1 MKRFIAVAI
10 VFLLAGCA
18 SVDDAKPPSI
28 QLSNLRLGAGG
39 LLNQELLI
47 EIRIGNPNDFE
58 LPLTGL
64 TFQLD
69 VNGQPFADGL
79 SNATVTVP
87 RLGYATVP
95 VTGSTNILSIFRQL
109 MFLGQSD
116 RITYRLYGNAYVG
129 QLGVN
134 RSVPYERKGELSLL
148 PNGPNAAPGSGI
160 PDHSEQGGVRTLAP
174 VDRSL

>member
-1 MKRFIAVAI
+1 MKRFFAVTL
-10 VFLLAGCA
+10 VLLVAGCA

-39 LLNQELLI
+39 VLNQELLI
-47 EIRIGNPNDFE
+47 ELRIGNPNDFE

-69 VNGQPFADGL
+69 VNGQPFANGL

-95 VTGSTNILSIFRQL
+95 VTGNTNILSVFRQL
-109 MFLGQSD
+109 MFLGKSD
-116 RITYRLYGNAYVG
+116 RITYRLHGDAYVG
-129 QLGVN
+129 RLGIN
-134 RSVPYERKGELSLL
+134 QSVPYERKGELSLL
-148 PNGPNAAPGSGI
+148 PNGGTPSPGGS
-160 PDHSEQGGVRTLAP
+160 PPVDDGVRTLAP
-174 VDRSL
+174 VDRAL

>member
-1 MKRFIAVAI
+1 MKRYIAFAI
-10 VFLLAGCA
+10 VLLLAGCA
-18 SVDDAKPPSI
+18 SVDDARPPSI
-28 QLSNLRLGAGG
+28 QLSNLRLGTGG

-69 VNGQPFADGL
+69 VNGLPFADGL
-79 SNATVTVP
+79 SNAAVTVP

-95 VTGSTNILSIFRQL
+95 VTGNTNIVSVFRQL
-109 MFLGQSD
+109 MFLGKSD
-116 RITYRLYGNAYVG
+116 RVTYRLHGNAYVG
-129 QLGVN
+129 RLGIN
-134 RSVPYERKGELSLL
+134 QTLPYERKGELSLL
-148 PNGPNAAPGSGI
+148 PAPGGAG
-160 PDHSEQGGVRTLAP
+160 PGPGGVRTLAP

>member
-1 MKRFIAVAI
+1 MKRYIAFAI
-10 VFLLAGCA
+10 VLLLAGCA
-18 SVDDAKPPSI
+18 SVDDARPPSI
-28 QLSNLRLGAGG
+28 QLSNLRLGTGG

-69 VNGQPFADGL
+69 VNGLPFADGL
-79 SNATVTVP
+79 SNAAVTVP

-95 VTGSTNILSIFRQL
+95 VTGNTNIVSVFRQL
-109 MFLGQSD
+109 MFLGKSD
-116 RITYRLYGNAYVG
+116 RVTYRLHGNAYVG
-129 QLGVN
+129 RLGIN
-134 RSVPYERKGELSLL
+134 QTLPYERKGELSLL
-148 PNGPNAAPGSGI
+148 PDGSRPAPGGAG
-160 PDHSEQGGVRTLAP
+160 PGPGGVRTLAP

>member
-1 MKRFIAVAI
+1 MKRFISLAVVI
-10 VFLLAGCA
+10 LLAACA

-28 QLSNLRLGAGG
+28 QLSNLRLGTGG

-69 VNGQPFADGL
+69 VNGQPFAEGL
-79 SNATVTVP
+79 SNAAVTVP

-95 VTGSTNILSIFRQL
+95 VTGSTNIISVFRQL
-109 MFLGQSD
+109 MFLGKSD
-116 RITYRLYGNAYVG
+116 RITYRLHGEAYVG
-129 QLGVN
+129 RLGIN
-134 RSVPYERKGELSLL
+134 QSVPYERKGELSLL
-148 PNGPNAAPGSGI
+148 PDSTPAVPGGRRPNRPG
-160 PDHSEQGGVRTLAP
+160 DNGVRTLAP
-174 VDRSL
+174 VDRAL

>member
-1 MKRFIAVAI
+1 MKCFVAI
-10 VFLLAGCA
+10 ALALMLAGCA
-18 SVDDAKPPSI
+18 TVDDAKPPSI

-47 EIRIGNPNDFE
+47 EIRIGNPNDFD

-79 SNATVTVP
+79 SNAAVTVP

-95 VTGSTNILSIFRQL
+95 VTGQTNILSIFRQL
-109 MFLGQSD
+109 MFLSQTD
-116 RITYRLYGNAYVG
+116 RITYRLHGNAYVG
-129 QLGVN
+129 RLGVN

-148 PNGPNAAPGSGI
+148 PDSEPGAPDRGRGGE
-160 PDHSEQGGVRTLAP
+160 DGVRTLTP
-174 VDRSL
+174 VGRSL

>member
-1 MKRFIAVAI
+1 MKRFIAIA
-10 VFLLAGCA
+10 LALMLAGCA
-18 SVDDAKPPSI
+18 TVDDARPPTI

-39 LLNQELLI
+39 LLNQELMI
-47 EIRIGNPNDFE
+47 EIRVGNPNDFD

-79 SNATVTVP
+79 SNAAVNVP

-95 VTGSTNILSIFRQL
+95 VTGQTNILSVLRQL
-109 MFLGQSD
+109 MFLGKSD
-116 RITYRLYGNAYVG
+116 LITYRLHGTAYVG
-129 QLGVN
+129 RLGIN
-134 RSVPYERKGELSLL
+134 QSVPYERTGELSLL
-148 PNGPNAAPGSGI
+148 PEGAPGSPGNR
-160 PDHSEQGGVRTLAP
+160 PPRGAQDGVRTLAP